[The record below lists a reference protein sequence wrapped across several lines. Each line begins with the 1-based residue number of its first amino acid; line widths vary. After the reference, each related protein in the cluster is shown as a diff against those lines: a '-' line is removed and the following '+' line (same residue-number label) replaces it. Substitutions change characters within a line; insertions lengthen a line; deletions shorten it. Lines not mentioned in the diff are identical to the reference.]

1 MARGQGEVTLG
12 TAVLAF
18 GFIIG
23 TMAIAFG
30 CYFGMRWVAARAI
43 KDDTR
48 ELAGSVIFR
57 VSALHG
63 LILALVFAQEML
75 RYQDLQSALVD
86 EATAVA
92 DIYNDSQRYG
102 AELQAFVQPAMST
115 YARIVVE
122 QEWTSLALYHQL
134 SSEGWRQREDVYQ
147 TLLDLVP
154 QNPREEALRE
164 HMIERIQ
171 VIATLRQQRENM
183 ALFTMSELFWV
194 AAFAGIIL
202 VAIPY
207 FVFAPT
213 VLNLVLLG
221 VYGAFNGIVMLIIF
235 AFSDPFAPP
244 GALDP
249 TAFIRLLETDIG
261 QS

>member
-1 MARGQGEVTLG
+1 
-12 TAVLAF
+12 
-18 GFIIG
+18 
-23 TMAIAFG
+23 MAIAFG
-30 CYFGMRWVAARAI
+30 CYFGMRCVAGRAI

-92 DIYNDSQRYG
+92 DIFNDSQRYG
-102 AELQAFVQPAMST
+102 PDLQAIVQPAMST

-122 QEWTSLALYHQL
+122 QEWTSLALYQQL
-134 SSEGWRQREDVYQ
+134 SPEGWRQREDVYQ
-147 TLLDLVP
+147 TLLDLMP
-154 QNPREEALRE
+154 QTPREESLRD
-164 HMIERIQ
+164 HMIEKIQ
-171 VIATLRQQRENM
+171 LIASLRQGRENM
-183 ALFTMSELFWV
+183 ALFSMNELFWV

-213 VLNLVLLG
+213 VLNMVLLG

-235 AFSDPFAPP
+235 AFADPYAPP

-249 TAFIRLLETDIG
+249 TSFTRLLETEIG
-261 QS
+261 AL